1 MVESLSIDDVLGI
14 LQAADNDDD
23 AGDAGNQQGRGG
35 RRPGAGR
42 RRGRGGR
49 APPANA
55 APGRCQGRGRARGRL
70 GRGLRRVQR
79 EKRKRN
85 AGFKRRQDTV
95 DRQAQVFNRS
105 GRSRNQDYHFPSHSD
120 QLKRKATTGKSKW
133 KEWSPEAVLRAS
145 ENSSRREA
153 GTAIDGA
160 GKTGA
165 HAGQSRFVV
174 AQSIASGQQKGIEQ
188 VRARGCEMLVR
199 NLMFDESTFDLSIDE
214 PAATN
219 WSVLCSHAQWT
230 YKLRGADSVQ
240 DNHIVRS
247 PQVLVPVMNSVTMDR
262 SLREGPGGFACNC
275 NDVDF
280 VATVTTC
287 DAHAANLRMLRFWEQ
302 QLPEDHLF
310 LPNLCIQHRT
320 GNVVEQLT
328 KLVGNLGGNFSV
340 AKVLNKAHLLKRLR
354 RRVSDRVKTDLSVL
368 GAVPPAVQQEWA
380 QAKLHA
386 RQLADLC
393 LSFDDDPAQPAREGT
408 LRRSFQ
414 DLLEFFAAP
423 WTGPGCLQL
432 TGILH

>member
-55 APGRCQGRGRARGRL
+55 APGRGQGRGRARGRL

-133 KEWSPEAVLRAS
+133 KEWSPEAVLRAGFAS

-174 AQSIASGQQKGIEQ
+174 AQSIASGQ
-188 VRARGCEMLVR
+188 
-199 NLMFDESTFDLSIDE
+199 
-214 PAATN
+214 
-219 WSVLCSHAQWT
+219 
-230 YKLRGADSVQ
+230 
-240 DNHIVRS
+240 
-247 PQVLVPVMNSVTMDR
+247 
-262 SLREGPGGFACNC
+262 
-275 NDVDF
+275 
-280 VATVTTC
+280 
-287 DAHAANLRMLRFWEQ
+287 
-302 QLPEDHLF
+302 
-310 LPNLCIQHRT
+310 
-320 GNVVEQLT
+320 
-328 KLVGNLGGNFSV
+328 
-340 AKVLNKAHLLKRLR
+340 
-354 RRVSDRVKTDLSVL
+354 
-368 GAVPPAVQQEWA
+368 
-380 QAKLHA
+380 
-386 RQLADLC
+386 
-393 LSFDDDPAQPAREGT
+393 
-408 LRRSFQ
+408 
-414 DLLEFFAAP
+414 
-423 WTGPGCLQL
+423 
-432 TGILH
+432 